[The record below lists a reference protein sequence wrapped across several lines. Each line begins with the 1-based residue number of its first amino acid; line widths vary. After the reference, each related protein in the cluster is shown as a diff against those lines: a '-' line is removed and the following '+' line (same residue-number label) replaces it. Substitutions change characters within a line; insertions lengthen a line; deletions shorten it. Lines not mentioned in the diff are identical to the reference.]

1 MSEKNLKALNK
12 VLKTLSAVRT
22 TLSDEER
29 IILDQLILQS
39 EPDDVASHSMM
50 SGKAASKNLLLEEDD
65 VSAHGM
71 VSKSSSRQLLGSQ
84 LLLDDNGAYQAIMM

>member
-1 MSEKNLKALNK
+1 MSERNLKALNK

-22 TLSDEER
+22 TLNDEER

-39 EPDDVASHSMM
+39 EPDDVTSHSL
-50 SGKAASKNLLLEEDD
+50 SSKAASKNLLLDEDD

-71 VSKSSSRQLLGSQ
+71 VSKSSSKQLLRSQ
-84 LLLDDNGAYQAIMM
+84 LLLDDNGAYQIAV